1 MPTIEIMAKPIKS
14 LRNTLLPKKMITLN
28 FPRNILL
35 RLNLYA
41 EITCRTHKQRNNH
54 MDSKRSVE

>member
-14 LRNTLLPKKMITLN
+14 LRNTLL
-28 FPRNILL
+28 RNILL